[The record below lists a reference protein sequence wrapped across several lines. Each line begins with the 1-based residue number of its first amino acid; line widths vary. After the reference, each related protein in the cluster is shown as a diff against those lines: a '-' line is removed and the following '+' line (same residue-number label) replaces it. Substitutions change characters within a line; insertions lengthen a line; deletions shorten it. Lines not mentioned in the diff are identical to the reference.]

1 MNTAYNN
8 CQCCG
13 RKTPIFYADIEAY
26 TGLLVGF
33 IRRVNS
39 GYFCADCAQ
48 KLSDDAIKKTLSVGL
63 FSIWALYYVPAVLI
77 NHGVIKSRIEKLN
90 RITVIDTLPTNL
102 DPEKNEFKGC
112 LFIIFILLI
121 FLGYMYFE
129 FFHETLF

>member
-48 KLSDDAIKKTLSVGL
+48 NLSDDAIRKTLSVGL

-90 RITVIDTLPTNL
+90 RIVNL
-102 DPEKNEFKGC
+102 RAKCTSNLRVKVYHLWDVKHHQSGTTSINNLATRAG
-112 LFIIFILLI
+112 LV
-121 FLGYMYFE
+121 
-129 FFHETLF
+129 